1 MDRIPILWKISIHFN
16 VVHRKMGWRNPKLKS
31 LKDES
36 GQMHSDCPGL
46 VSM

>member
-1 MDRIPILWKISIHFN
+1 MITSNNIIYTHSDLTNLISLN
-16 VVHRKMGWRNPKLKS
+16 LTQGEVN

-46 VSM
+46 VSI